1 MHSSETDNPIPT
13 SNPSHNNDTIA
24 TRSVRV
30 LISSKEAGCIIGQN
44 GSVIVLIREETNTK
58 AAILKFQPG
67 CHERILTVLGEIQD
81 IAKAVSYFAQ
91 ALLDA
96 GPSVFSVH
104 PHFPLKQLSPVPNK
118 ENETTTLRLLIPN
131 AQIGSLIGTGG
142 TRIQEFQ
149 RTCNVIVIVSKSFLP
164 NSNER
169 LVELQGSVDN
179 LYDVLRLILK
189 CIHGQSSTF
198 EDLQLYSPRAGARR
212 QHSNP
217 GRLSETLLFSNSIVG
232 ALIGKNGSRIQ
243 GVRKVSGAAV
253 AISEEDPLSDERY
266 FTISGNPR
274 EIDKAKSLI
283 LHNLER
289 EKLRRGSVSSADD
302 TPE

>member
-1 MHSSETDNPIPT
+1 MHSLETAISTPSST
-13 SNPSHNNDTIA
+13 PSHNNDAIGSS
-24 TRSVRV
+24 SVRV
-30 LISSKEAGCIIGQN
+30 LISSKEAGCLIGQN
-44 GSVIVLIREETNTK
+44 GSVIVLVREETNTR

-67 CHERILTVLGEIQD
+67 CQERILTVLGEIQD
-81 IAKAVSYFAQ
+81 VAKAVSYFAQ

-96 GPSVFSVH
+96 GPSVNSAH
-104 PHFPLKQLSPVPNK
+104 PHFPLKQLSPIPNK
-118 ENETTTLRLLIPN
+118 ANETTILRLLVPN
-131 AQIGSLIGTGG
+131 VQIGSLIGTGG

-149 RTCNVIVIVSKSFLP
+149 RTCNVNVIVSKSFLP

-169 LVELQGSVDN
+169 LVELQGAVDN

-189 CIHGQSSTF
+189 CIHGQSSSSD
-198 EDLQLYSPRAGARR
+198 DLQLYSPHTGARR
-212 QHSNP
+212 QLSNP

-253 AISEEDPLSDERY
+253 AISEEDLLSDERY
-266 FTISGNPR
+266 FTISGSPR
-274 EIDKAKSLI
+274 AIDKAKSLI

-289 EKLRRGSVSSADD
+289 EKLRRGSVSSADE